1 MTEDKGILIR
11 NIYYMLAYAFQE
23 LRQNNY
29 VEIESETF
37 DDIYDL
43 FAEILARG
51 ISYQLKQG
59 LYRGYVAQNESM
71 QTVRGKIDING
82 TITQRIRNSKQI
94 ACNYDEL
101 SENNIYNQILLTTA
115 SILIR
120 HSDVKKEKKSQLKKL
135 MLFFQNVQP
144 IDIHSICWNTL
155 QFDRNNRNYRML
167 LYICYFIV
175 SEWLMTTE
183 EGKYKMREFSDDHMC
198 RLFEKFVLEYYK
210 RHHHETNASA
220 AQIGWNIVEEAT
232 DTSVLPI
239 MQSDVLLSLGERTL
253 IIDTKYYSKIM
264 QEQYGKET
272 LRNNHLYQ
280 IRTYV
285 EEYDRNHHHNVDGM
299 LLYAK
304 TKEVA
309 FDDAQITHRNGYTL
323 YIRTLDLN
331 TNFEIIKKRL
341 ESFVEKKDGSDI
353 NPSTDSS
360 RKRRN

>member
-29 VEIESETF
+29 AEIETETF

-59 LYRGYVAQNESM
+59 LYREYIARNKSIS
-71 QTVRGKIDING
+71 TVRGKIDING
-82 TITQRIRNSKQI
+82 TIIQRMQNYQQI
-94 ACNYDEL
+94 VCNYDEL
-101 SENNIYNQILLTTA
+101 SENNTYNQILVTTA

-135 MLFFQNVQP
+135 MLFFHQIQP
-144 IDIHSICWNTL
+144 VDIHSIHWNTL
-155 QFDRNNRNYRML
+155 RFDRNNRNYRML
-167 LYICYFIV
+167 LYICYFIIN
-175 SEWLMTTE
+175 EWLMSTE
-183 EGKYKMREFSDDHMC
+183 KGKYKMREFSDNHMC

-210 RHHHETNASA
+210 KHHPETKACA
-220 AQIGWNIVEEAT
+220 AQIRWNIVEETT
-232 DTSVLPI
+232 DISVLPI
-239 MQSDVLLSLGERTL
+239 MQSDILLSIGNRIL
-253 IIDTKYYSKIM
+253 IIDTKYYKKIM
-264 QEQYGKET
+264 QEQYNKDT

-285 EEYDRNHHHNVDGM
+285 DEYDRNHLHNVDGM

-304 TKEVA
+304 TQEDI
-309 FDDAQITHRNGYTL
+309 FDDAQITHRDGYTL
-323 YIRTLDLN
+323 YIRTIDLN
-331 TNFEIIKKRL
+331 TKFETIKKRL
-341 ESFVEKKDGSDI
+341 DSFVL
-353 NPSTDSS
+353 
-360 RKRRN
+360 

>member
-29 VEIESETF
+29 VEIKGESF

-51 ISYQLKQG
+51 VSYQLKQG
-59 LYRGYVAQNESM
+59 LYRQYVARNESM
-71 QTVRGKIDING
+71 QTVRGKIDLNG
-82 TITQRIRNSKQI
+82 TIAQKIRHSQQI
-94 ACNYDEL
+94 ACTYDEL
-101 SENNIYNQILLTTA
+101 SENNVYNQIIVTTA
-115 SILIR
+115 MILIK
-120 HSDVKKEKKSQLKKL
+120 HSDVKRDRKSQLKKL

-144 IDIHSICWNTL
+144 IDIHAIRWNTL
-155 QFDRNNRNYRML
+155 RFDRNNRNYRML

-183 EGKYKMREFSDDHMC
+183 EGKFKMREFSDDHMC
-198 RLFEKFVLEYYK
+198 RLFEKFVLEYFK
-210 RHHHETNASA
+210 KHHPETKASA

-239 MQSDVLLSLGERTL
+239 MQSDVLLSLGQRTM

-285 EEYDRNHHHNVDGM
+285 DEYDRDHLHNVDGM

-304 TKEVA
+304 TKDTDFE
-309 FDDAQITHRNGYTL
+309 DAQIKHRDGFTL

-331 TNFEIIKKRL
+331 TDFETIKSRL
-341 ESFVEKKDGSDI
+341 NSFVKDNI
-353 NPSTDSS
+353 IIQ
-360 RKRRN
+360 

>member
-29 VEIESETF
+29 TEIAGEKF

-59 LYRGYVAQNESM
+59 LYRKYVAKNESM
-71 QTVRGKIDING
+71 QTVKGKINISG
-82 TITQRIRNSKQI
+82 TILNRMRNNQQI
-94 ACNYDEL
+94 VCDYDEL
-101 SENNIYNQILLTTA
+101 SENNIYNRILLTTA
-115 SILIR
+115 TTLIN
-120 HSDVKKEKKSQLKKL
+120 HSDVKKEKKSKLKQL

-144 IDIHSICWNTL
+144 IDIHTIRWNTL
-155 QFDRNNRNYRML
+155 RFDRNNKNYRML
-167 LYICYFIV
+167 LYLCYFIT

-183 EGKYKMREFSDDHMC
+183 EGKFKMRGFSDDHMC

-210 RHHHETNASA
+210 KHHPELKANA
-220 AQIGWNIVEEAT
+220 AQIGWNIVEEST

-264 QEQYGKET
+264 QQQYGKEK
-272 LRNNHLYQ
+272 LRTAHLYQ
-280 IRTYV
+280 INTYV
-285 EEYDRNHHHNVDGM
+285 TQYDKNHQFNVDGM

-304 TKEVA
+304 TKEDVI
-309 FDDAQITHRNGYTL
+309 DDTQVTLQDGYKL
-323 YIRTLDLN
+323 YVRSLDLN
-331 TNFEIIKKRL
+331 TDFDTIKKRL
-341 ESFVEKKDGSDI
+341 DSFI
-353 NPSTDSS
+353 
-360 RKRRN
+360 R

>member
-29 VEIESETF
+29 VEIKGESF

-43 FAEILARG
+43 FAEILTRG

-59 LYRGYVAQNESM
+59 LYREYVVRHESM
-71 QTVRGKIDING
+71 QTVKGKIDIKG
-82 TITQRIRNSKQI
+82 TIANRMRNNHQI

-101 SENNIYNQILLTTA
+101 SENNVYNQILVTTA
-115 SILIR
+115 FILIR
-120 HSDVKKEKKSQLKKL
+120 HSDVKKERKSQLKKL
-135 MLFFQNVQP
+135 MLFFQNVLP
-144 IDIHSICWNTL
+144 IDIHSIRWNTL
-155 QFDRNNRNYRML
+155 RFDRNNRNYRML
-167 LYICYFIV
+167 LYLCYFIV

-210 RHHHETNASA
+210 KHHPETQASA

-239 MQSDVLLSLGERTL
+239 MQPDLLLSLGERTL

-285 EEYDRNHHHNVDGM
+285 DEYDRDHLHNVDGM

-304 TKEVA
+304 TKDADFE
-309 FDDAQITHRNGYTL
+309 DAQIRHRDGYTL

-331 TNFEIIKKRL
+331 KDFADIKKRL
-341 ESFVEKKDGSDI
+341 DSIIEKE
-353 NPSTDSS
+353 
-360 RKRRN
+360 